1 MGDYLIWLLLPIAAL
16 SGWLAARS
24 SYKKQQF
31 GKVGERLQ
39 PGYFKGLNYILNEQP
54 DKAIEVFVEMV
65 QVDSETV
72 ETHLALGNLFRKR
85 GEVDRAIRIHQNLI
99 ARPTLN
105 IDQRSHALAELGQ
118 DYMSAGLLDRAE
130 NIFSE
135 LMENSQYK
143 ALALRFLR
151 DIYQNEQEWDKAIKI
166 LRRMAELSRKD
177 RNQIIAQYYCELAVQ
192 ARENS
197 DVRLVKRH
205 LKQAIGVDPQCA
217 RASLLQGELEWQSGN
232 IKNSLRCYDRFI
244 AQSPQLSDEVI
255 ERVYACHQQLGSV
268 NKFLGDLRHLPKAQV
283 GPLTR
288 RLRLRLHANTKDEVN
303 DEESYREAVY
313 ASLQE
318 RPSLSLIESWLELFS
333 DSKEV
338 DSHGE
343 LKKLLAVI
351 THLAKQNE
359 GYCCQHCGYVAKSL
373 HWLCPSC
380 KRWDLTRPVNA
391 LDG

>member
-1 MGDYLIWLLLPIAAL
+1 MGGNLIWLLLPVAAL

-24 SYKKQQF
+24 SYKKQQLAHS
-31 GKVGERLQ
+31 GKRPQ
-39 PGYFKGLNYILNEQP
+39 HGYFKGLNYILNEQP

-105 IDQRSHALAELGQ
+105 VDQRAHALAELGQ

-135 LMENSQYK
+135 LMENTQYK
-143 ALALRFLR
+143 ALALRSLR
-151 DIYQNEQEWDKAIKI
+151 DIYQSEQEWDNAIRVVRK
-166 LRRMAELSRKD
+166 MTELSRKD
-177 RNQIIAQYYCELAVQ
+177 RNKIIAQYYCELAEQ

-197 DVRLVKRH
+197 DVALVKRH

-217 RASLLQGELEWQSGN
+217 RASFLQGELEWASGN
-232 IKNSLRCYDRFI
+232 VKNALRCYDRFI
-244 AQSPQLSDEVI
+244 SQSPQLSDEVI
-255 ERVYACHQQLGSV
+255 ERVYDCHQQLGSV
-268 NKFLGDLRHLPKAQV
+268 NKFLGDLRHLPEAGV

-288 RLRLRLHANTKDEVN
+288 RLGLRLHTSAN
-303 DEESYREAVY
+303 DEQGYRDAIY

-318 RPSLSLIESWLELFS
+318 HPSLSLAESWLELLS
-333 DSKEV
+333 DSKEA
-338 DSHGE
+338 SSQGE
-343 LKKLLAVI
+343 IHKLLAII
-351 THLAKQNE
+351 THLAEQNE
-359 GYCCQHCGYVAKSL
+359 GYRCQHCGYVAKSL

-380 KRWDLTRPVNA
+380 KHWDSTRPINA

>member
-1 MGDYLIWLLLPIAAL
+1 MDANLIWLLLPVAAL
-16 SGWLAARS
+16 SGWLAARR
-24 SYKKQQF
+24 SYKKQHRIS
-31 GKVGERLQ
+31 GSERPQ
-39 PGYFKGLNYILNEQP
+39 QGYFKGLNYILNEQP

-105 IDQRSHALAELGQ
+105 VDQRANALAELGQ

-143 ALALRFLR
+143 ALALRSLK
-151 DIYQNEQEWDKAIKI
+151 DIYQSEQEWDNAIKV
-166 LRRMAELSRKD
+166 LRRTAELSRNE
-177 RNQIIAQYYCELAVQ
+177 RNRIIAQYYCELAAQ
-192 ARENS
+192 ARENNDMS
-197 DVRLVKRH
+197 LVKRH

-217 RASLLQGELEWQSGN
+217 RASFLQGELEWESGN
-232 IKNSLRCYDRFI
+232 VKNALRCYDRFI
-244 AQSPQLSDEVI
+244 SQSPQLSDEVI
-255 ERVYACHQQLGSV
+255 ERVYDCHQQLGST
-268 NKFLGDLRHLPKAQV
+268 NKFLGDLRHLSDSEV

-288 RLRLRLHANTKDEVN
+288 RLGLRLHTSAN
-303 DEESYREAVY
+303 DEEGYRDAVY
-313 ASLQE
+313 ASLQKH
-318 RPSLSLIESWLELFS
+318 PTLSLTESWLELLS
-333 DSKEV
+333 DSKKS
-338 DSHGE
+338 DPQGD
-343 LKKLLAVI
+343 LDKLLVI
-351 THLAKQNE
+351 ITRLAEQNE
-359 GYCCQHCGYVAKSL
+359 GYRCQHCGYVAKSL

-380 KRWDLTRPVNA
+380 KHWDSTRPINA